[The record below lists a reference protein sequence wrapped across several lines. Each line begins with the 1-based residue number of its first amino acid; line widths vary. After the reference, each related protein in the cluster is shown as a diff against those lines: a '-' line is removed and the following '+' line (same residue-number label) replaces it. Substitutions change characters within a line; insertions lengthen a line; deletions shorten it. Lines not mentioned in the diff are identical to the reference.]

1 MGGMTLDEGRRVRLT
16 SELKLP
22 LAGDFDGPS
31 LLLAAGNEGTVERVT
46 EHLRE
51 ETPEARE
58 YLRLA
63 SLLDAYGAQMPP
75 ASRKQLEEQVGALE
89 PDWRAYEQRRTRVT
103 VRVRLDN
110 GFLLDDAD
118 EELFAPLT
126 P

>member
-1 MGGMTLDEGRRVRLT
+1 MTLDEGRRVRLA

-58 YLRLA
+58 YVRLA
-63 SLLDAYGAQMPP
+63 SLLDAYGPQMPP
-75 ASRKQLEEQVGALE
+75 ASRRQLEEQVAALE
-89 PDWRAYEQRRTRVT
+89 PEWRAYEQRRTRVT

-110 GFLLDDAD
+110 GFLLDDAA
-118 EELFAPLT
+118 ENLFTPLT

>member
-1 MGGMTLDEGRRVRLT
+1 MTLDEGRRVRLA
-16 SELKLP
+16 SELRLP

-31 LLLAAGNEGTVERVT
+31 LFLAAGNEGTVERVT
-46 EHLRE
+46 AHPRV

-63 SLLDAYGAQMPP
+63 SLLDAYGPQMPP
-75 ASRKQLEEQVGALE
+75 ASKRQLEEQIRTLE
-89 PDWRAYEQRRTRVT
+89 PEWRAYEQRHSRVT

-110 GFLLDDAD
+110 GFVVDDA
-118 EELFAPLT
+118 EEDLFAPLI

>member
-1 MGGMTLDEGRRVRLT
+1 MTLDEGRRVRLA

-46 EHLRE
+46 EHPRE
-51 ETPEARE
+51 ETPEAAE

-63 SLLDAYGAQMPP
+63 SLLDAYGPQMPP
-75 ASRKQLEEQVGALE
+75 ASKKQLEERVEALE
-89 PDWRAYEQRRTRVT
+89 PEWRAYEQRRLRVT

-110 GFLLDDAD
+110 GFVLDDAED
-118 EELFAPLT
+118 TLFAPLV

>member
-1 MGGMTLDEGRRVRLT
+1 MTLDEGRRVRLT

-22 LAGDFDGPS
+22 LAGDFGGPS
-31 LLLAAGNEGTVERVT
+31 FLLAAGNEGTVERVT

-75 ASRKQLEEQVGALE
+75 ASRQQLQEQVGALE